1 MATIG
6 KVAAI
11 FTASTA
17 GLKSAVADAGRSF
30 KQLGGDSSALS
41 SAFAK
46 LRTVSGQGLA
56 LVGPAAEQAGRKLA
70 VFEGLAAKLQESL
83 AAGRISADAFAAK
96 MEAIRVASDA
106 ASASLSR
113 GAEITQQYETAEQLH
128 ARTTQELVKLL
139 GEGALAEDTF
149 ARAIADADK
158 KLADANGTTAA
169 AAAAVRAEAQA
180 LAASEQ
186 AIADVRREGEAVT
199 KKYATAEEVHASEVS
214 DLTRLLDAG
223 VISQSTFA
231 RAIAQADATLANA
244 NGTTAAAAQA
254 AKDLA
259 DAQRAASEALAETMR
274 RGKQVT
280 DEVATAEEQHAS
292 KVSEL
297 QALLQAGAI
306 SQETFSRATAAAESA
321 LADANGTTEAAAQA
335 ARDAAA
341 AEMAFAEAQ
350 GKAMD
355 EFTATMRRG
364 ASVADEV
371 ATAEERHEARVRE
384 LRGLLAAGAISQT
397 TFNRAVDQADEE
409 LRQASTASNKFQKAV
424 SSTDDALRKI
434 NSKLT
439 ALVGIN
445 AAQLFGSIASAAAD
459 AARSAFSFAA
469 SEAEAIDRTGKLAER
484 LGMTYGEFAGLAHAA
499 ALADVDMEAVG
510 RAATKADVALVRAA
524 NGSAQAQAAF
534 AGIGLS
540 VDQLQSM
547 SPAERFK
554 AISQAIASLPTEA
567 ERAAAAVALFG
578 RQGAELMPMFNGGA
592 DAIAQAT
599 AEADRFGLA
608 LTNEQRSSV
617 EAMNDSF
624 KNAYESIRG
633 VVDQVVA
640 YLSPALKAV
649 TDTFTNLIGGIGG
662 ANIGQFIGDGI
673 LRGAEFF
680 ATIADGF
687 LAQVPVVWQ
696 YVASVAEYWSGV
708 LDFAGRVANLLYG
721 AFKVFEVVGNVIGG
735 LFSDIVAGL
744 YRAAANI
751 AEVIPG
757 FGEFAKGLDKS
768 ADSWAAQ
775 GDQFAS
781 SMNENANEAGRA
793 FSAAFG
799 ESTQQAAA
807 AVPGPIVTGLRQAI
821 AQAQADAA
829 AVNEPKPQTVG
840 PKKAGEERL
849 FTGTSSEALKGVD
862 SRSKEGV
869 AEMFRLMRGTGG
881 DIQER
886 QLGVL
891 EQIHEDLSEGDAE
904 NIFEIM
910 GA

>member
-1 MATIG
+1 
-6 KVAAI
+6 
-11 FTASTA
+11 
-17 GLKSAVADAGRSF
+17 
-30 KQLGGDSSALS
+30 
-41 SAFAK
+41 
-46 LRTVSGQGLA
+46 
-56 LVGPAAEQAGRKLA
+56 
-70 VFEGLAAKLQESL
+70 
-83 AAGRISADAFAAK
+83 
-96 MEAIRVASDA
+96 
-106 ASASLSR
+106 
-113 GAEITQQYETAEQLH
+113 
-128 ARTTQELVKLL
+128 
-139 GEGALAEDTF
+139 
-149 ARAIADADK
+149 
-158 KLADANGTTAA
+158 
-169 AAAAVRAEAQA
+169 
-180 LAASEQ
+180 
-186 AIADVRREGEAVT
+186 
-199 KKYATAEEVHASEVS
+199 
-214 DLTRLLDAG
+214 
-223 VISQSTFA
+223 
-231 RAIAQADATLANA
+231 
-244 NGTTAAAAQA
+244 
-254 AKDLA
+254 
-259 DAQRAASEALAETMR
+259 
-274 RGKQVT
+274 
-280 DEVATAEEQHAS
+280 
-292 KVSEL
+292 
-297 QALLQAGAI
+297 
-306 SQETFSRATAAAESA
+306 
-321 LADANGTTEAAAQA
+321 
-335 ARDAAA
+335 
-341 AEMAFAEAQ
+341 
-350 GKAMD
+350 
-355 EFTATMRRG
+355 
-364 ASVADEV
+364 
-371 ATAEERHEARVRE
+371 
-384 LRGLLAAGAISQT
+384 
-397 TFNRAVDQADEE
+397 
-409 LRQASTASNKFQKAV
+409 V

-499 ALADVDMEAVG
+499 TLADVDMEAVG
-510 RAATKADVALVRAA
+510 KAATKADVAFVKAA
-524 NGSAQAQAAF
+524 QGSAVAQAAF

-540 VDQLQSM
+540 VDQLNNK
-547 SPAERFK
+547 SPAERFQMI
-554 AISQAIASLPTEA
+554 AQAIASLPTEA
-567 ERAAAAVALFG
+567 ERAKAAVQLFG
-578 RQGAELMPMFNGGA
+578 RSGAELMPLFNGGA

-599 AEADRFGLA
+599 AEADKFGLA

-624 KNAYESIRG
+624 KEAYQSIRG
-633 VVDQVVA
+633 VVGQVVA

-781 SMNENANEAGRA
+781 SMNKNANEAANA

-799 ESTQQAAA
+799 ESTKKASTSA
-807 AVPGPIVTGLRQAI
+807 PGLIATGLKESI
-821 AQAQADAA
+821 AQAKRDAA
-829 AVNEPKPQTVG
+829 AVNEPKRQTIDT
-840 PKKAGEERL
+840 KKAGEEKL

-886 QLGVL
+886 QLNVL

-904 NIFEIM
+904 NIYEIA